1 MRLEHFQAFIFD
13 LDGTLI
19 DSEPWHLRAFATAM
33 RDLTGYELTAA
44 DAFAFRGNTSLWLAG
59 ELVRRHG
66 LGVDPKRVAER
77 KFEVLYRDFRAE
89 LYPGAAAFVR
99 AWSGRRPLAVAS
111 NSPRHFV
118 EMALA
123 QVGLTE
129 CFGVVTTV
137 DDVRQRKPDPEM
149 IHLTLRRLGLS
160 PAQAVV
166 FEDSALGLTA
176 ARGAGCAVVVM
187 DNGTLADAGDIPA
200 GVPVATWPALPRP
213 AGGVNGLADGP

>member
-1 MRLEHFQAFIFD
+1 M
-13 LDGTLI
+13 
-19 DSEPWHLRAFATAM
+19 
-33 RDLTGYELTAA
+33 
-44 DAFAFRGNTSLWLAG
+44 
-59 ELVRRHG
+59 
-66 LGVDPKRVAER
+66 
-77 KFEVLYRDFRAE
+77 
-89 LYPGAAAFVR
+89 
-99 AWSGRRPLAVAS
+99 
-111 NSPRHFV
+111 
-118 EMALA
+118 
-123 QVGLTE
+123 
-129 CFGVVTTV
+129 TTV